1 METKIINGPVIAF
14 TSTDEN
20 AKVKAA
26 KLECTAAAFED
37 KNRVTT
43 ILVLCNFG
51 NMPKQYAKEIISEYR
66 KRVGVKMRYL
76 NHNRNGAELTLI
88 KQN

>member
-1 METKIINGPVIAF
+1 MKTQKLKRQNW
-14 TSTDEN
+14 N
-20 AKVKAA
+20 ARH
-26 KLECTAAAFED
+26 AAFED

-88 KQN
+88 NQN